1 MSADAERSTS
11 AAVSSTTIP
20 RSFAF
25 RLTHGRRR
33 APRRHAAAAAGTTPG
48 EWARETVSAAL
59 GIAYRRR
66 SMRRRVAN
74 ADLLR
79 QLLGELGRQGGNLN
93 QATARLNAERDV
105 DALAARHAIEAI
117 RAGQASVVA
126 AILAALG
133 GTDEP

>member
-1 MSADAERSTS
+1 MPGF
-11 AAVSSTTIP
+11 INNFP

-25 RLTHGRRR
+25 RLTEADGRRLD
-33 APRRHAAAAAGTTPG
+33 AAAAAAGTTPG
-48 EWARETVSAAL
+48 EWARETVSASL

-79 QLLGELGRQGGNLN
+79 QLLGELGRQGNNLN
-93 QATARLNAERDV
+93 QAAARLNAERTV
-105 DALAARHAIEAI
+105 DAMAARHAIEAI
-117 RAGQASVVA
+117 RAGQASVIA

-133 GTDEP
+133 GTDQP

>member
-1 MSADAERSTS
+1 MPGF
-11 AAVSSTTIP
+11 VNNYP

-25 RLTHGRRR
+25 RLTEADGRRLD
-33 APRRHAAAAAGTTPG
+33 AAAAAAGTTPG

-66 SMRRRVAN
+66 SMRRRIAN
-74 ADLLR
+74 AEVLR
-79 QLLGELGRQGGNLN
+79 QLLGELGRQGSNLN
-93 QATARLNAERDV
+93 QAAARLNAERVV
-105 DALAARHAIEAI
+105 DALAARHAIETI

-133 GTDEP
+133 GTDQP

>member
-1 MSADAERSTS
+1 MAHF
-11 AAVSSTTIP
+11 INNFP

-25 RLTHGRRR
+25 RLTEADGKRLD
-33 APRRHAAAAAGTTPG
+33 AAAAAAGTTPG

-59 GIAYRRR
+59 GIAFRRR

>member
-1 MSADAERSTS
+1 MPGF
-11 AAVSSTTIP
+11 INNYP

-25 RLTHGRRR
+25 RLTEADGRRLD
-33 APRRHAAAAAGTTPG
+33 AAAAAAGTTPG

-66 SMRRRVAN
+66 SMRRRIAN
-74 ADLLR
+74 AEVLR
-79 QLLGELGRQGGNLN
+79 QLLGELGRQGSNLN
-93 QATARLNAERDV
+93 QAAARLNAERVV
-105 DALAARHAIEAI
+105 DALAARHAIETI

-133 GTDEP
+133 GTDQP